1 LVSSEDAKVM
11 FRYSMEKKEVMT
23 KDVIARMDELM
34 KPIDRQIMMCDNV
47 EDLLMLASNMMVTA
61 KMIYVQQLGG
71 EGAKLLIQKMVNEID
86 ERILPVGR
94 EVPPEDY

>member
-1 LVSSEDAKVM
+1 
-11 FRYSMEKKEVMT
+11 MEKGKVMT

-61 KMIYVQQLGG
+61 KLIYVQQLGG

-94 EVPPEDY
+94 EVPPEDYC

>member
-1 LVSSEDAKVM
+1 M
-11 FRYSMEKKEVMT
+11 R
-23 KDVIARMDELM
+23 
-34 KPIDRQIMMCDNV
+34 PIDRQIMMCDNV

-71 EGAKLLIQKMVNEID
+71 EGAKFLIQKMVNEID

-94 EVPPEDY
+94 EVPPENYC

>member
-1 LVSSEDAKVM
+1 
-11 FRYSMEKKEVMT
+11 MT

-47 EDLLMLASNMMVTA
+47 EDVLMLASNMMVTA
-61 KMIYVQQLGG
+61 KSIYVQNLGG
-71 EGAKLLIQKMVNEID
+71 TGAKEILQKMVNEID

-94 EVPPEDY
+94 EVPPEDYC

>member
-1 LVSSEDAKVM
+1 
-11 FRYSMEKKEVMT
+11 MT

-86 ERILPVGR
+86 ERILPLGR
-94 EVPPEDY
+94 EVPPEDYC

>member
-1 LVSSEDAKVM
+1 
-11 FRYSMEKKEVMT
+11 MEKGKVMT

-86 ERILPVGR
+86 ERILPLGR
-94 EVPPEDY
+94 EVPPEDYC

>member
-1 LVSSEDAKVM
+1 
-11 FRYSMEKKEVMT
+11 MT
-23 KDVIARMDELM
+23 KDVIARMEELM
-34 KPIDRQIMMCDNV
+34 MPIDRQIMMCDNV

-71 EGAKLLIQKMVNEID
+71 EGAKILLQRMVNEID

-94 EVPPEDY
+94 EVPPENYC

>member
-1 LVSSEDAKVM
+1 
-11 FRYSMEKKEVMT
+11 MT

>member
-1 LVSSEDAKVM
+1 
-11 FRYSMEKKEVMT
+11 MEKGKVMT
-23 KDVIARMDELM
+23 KNVIARMDELM

-47 EDLLMLASNMMVTA
+47 EDLLMLASNMMITA

-94 EVPPEDY
+94 EVPPEDYC

>member
-1 LVSSEDAKVM
+1 
-11 FRYSMEKKEVMT
+11 MT

-47 EDLLMLASNMMVTA
+47 EDLLMLASNMMITA

-94 EVPPEDY
+94 EVPPEDYC

>member
-1 LVSSEDAKVM
+1 
-11 FRYSMEKKEVMT
+11 MEKGKVMT

-94 EVPPEDY
+94 EVPPEDYC

>member
-1 LVSSEDAKVM
+1 
-11 FRYSMEKKEVMT
+11 
-23 KDVIARMDELM
+23 
-34 KPIDRQIMMCDNV
+34 MMCDNV

-94 EVPPEDY
+94 EVPPEDYC